1 MYYAKLE
8 NNQIVRSHINV
19 SDELPTDVGF
29 TEEPT
34 AEQLAPYGIVIV
46 HLPAT
51 LPEFDATTHGLADLS
66 PSLGDDGKWY
76 ANYEVVENPPP
87 SDAPDLKPLPRIL

>member
-8 NNQIVRSHINV
+8 NNQIVRWPINV

-34 AEQLAPYGIVIV
+34 AEQLAPYGVVIV
-46 HLPAT
+46 HSPEV
-51 LPEFDATTHGLADLS
+51 LPEFDATTHGLVDL
-66 PSLGDDGKWY
+66 PPALGNDGKWY
-76 ANYEVVENPPP
+76 ANYEVIELAPPQV
-87 SDAPDLKPLPRIL
+87 